1 MSETSEKLAEAAK
14 ERGIRIA
21 VAESLTCGLLATTIG
36 EASEAEAWFA
46 GGVVAYQTPVKES
59 LLGLE
64 PGTDTCS
71 AACAEQLARGV
82 RELMSVDIAVST
94 TGVGGPDPQDG
105 HAPGTVYLGW
115 ASADGVGHRR
125 CEFSGDPE
133 DVLRQTVDEALA
145 VLLDQVG
152 AGRDSR

>member
-1 MSETSEKLAEAAK
+1 MSETSERLAEAAK
-14 ERGIRIA
+14 RRGIRIA

-36 EASEAEAWFA
+36 EASEAESWFA
-46 GGVVAYQTPVKES
+46 GGVVAYQTEVKES
-59 LLGLE
+59 VLGLK

-82 RELMSVDIAVST
+82 RDLLSADIAVST

-115 ASADGVGHRR
+115 SSAEGAGHRR
-125 CEFSGDPE
+125 FEFAGSPE
-133 DVLRQTVDEALA
+133 QVLRQTVNEALA
-145 VLLDQVG
+145 LLLDTVG
-152 AGRDSR
+152 E